1 METVATVETE
11 NSLKAITRQSM
22 KNSCSST
29 IWLII
34 LAEYL
39 IEIKYLLLELWRK
52 KFELIHSHGQ
62 DQSTK

>member
-11 NSLKAITRQSM
+11 NSLRAITRQNM
-22 KNSCSST
+22 KKSCSST

-39 IEIKYLLLELWRK
+39 IEIKYLLLELRRK
-52 KFELIHSHGQ
+52 KLELIHSHGQ